1 MIRMSVKR
9 YSQHA
14 APGIRTRIK
23 WPKAAW
29 FVWAAELHRVLLA
42 LSQES
47 LMIFF
52 FSPLVASSENES
64 MTSSTKEK
72 RQCAENATSWRNTP
86 LVGGMMH

>member
-1 MIRMSVKR
+1 MTKISVKR
-9 YSQHA
+9 CSQHA

-42 LSQES
+42 VSQKS

-52 FSPLVASSENES
+52 FSSLGASTEKVS

-72 RQCAENATSWRNTP
+72 NSAPKTS
-86 LVGGMMH
+86 LVGEIPH

>member
-9 YSQHA
+9 CSQHA

-42 LSQES
+42 LSQKS
-47 LMIFF
+47 LMIF
-52 FSPLVASSENES
+52 FSPLVASSEKES
-64 MTSSTKEK
+64 MTASTKEK
-72 RQCAENATSWRNTP
+72 SQRAEYPTSWRNTS

>member
-1 MIRMSVKR
+1 MIKISVKR
-9 YSQHA
+9 CSQHE

-42 LSQES
+42 VSQKS

-52 FSPLVASSENES
+52 SRPLVLAARKN
-64 MTSSTKEK
+64 
-72 RQCAENATSWRNTP
+72 Q
-86 LVGGMMH
+86 